1 MKDIISKTIALGL
14 GIGITGKQQIE
25 KIASD
30 IQKKTKM
37 NKKDSKK
44 FVNDM
49 IDKGEKVRVRFDKE
63 ITKLVKDAVA
73 VVTPVTKK
81 EDHKKKP
88 ASKSGKKKSAK
99 KVVKKAAKKTTKKAA
114 KKSKKKAAK
123 KSGKK

>member
-1 MKDIISKTIALGL
+1 MKDIITKTIALGL

-49 IDKGEKVRVRFDKE
+49 INKGEKVRVSFDKE
-63 ITKLVKDAVA
+63 ITKLVKDAVKA
-73 VVTPVTKK
+73 VTPASTKEDIKKKTDSKKTKK
-81 EDHKKKP
+81 KT
-88 ASKSGKKKSAK
+88 
-99 KVVKKAAKKTTKKAA
+99 VKKAVKKATKKTA
-114 KKSKKKAAK
+114 KKSKK
-123 KSGKK
+123 